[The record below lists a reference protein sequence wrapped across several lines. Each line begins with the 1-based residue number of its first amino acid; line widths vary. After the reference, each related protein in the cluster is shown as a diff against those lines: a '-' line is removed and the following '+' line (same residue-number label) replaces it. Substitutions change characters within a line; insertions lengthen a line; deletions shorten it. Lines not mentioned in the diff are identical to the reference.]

1 MKNLRFKVY
10 MTLEVEE
17 EENVL
22 SLVEDGHEET
32 IQDLIE
38 NWIFDIDGVDIK
50 HIKVSLENTWTRKKH
65 LIKTD
70 TLR

>member
-10 MTLEVEE
+10 MTLEVDE

-22 SLVEDGHEET
+22 SVVEDGHEET

-38 NWIFDIDGVDIK
+38 NAIFDIDGVDIK
-50 HIKVSLENTWTRKKH
+50 NIKVVMEAT
-65 LIKTD
+65 
-70 TLR
+70 